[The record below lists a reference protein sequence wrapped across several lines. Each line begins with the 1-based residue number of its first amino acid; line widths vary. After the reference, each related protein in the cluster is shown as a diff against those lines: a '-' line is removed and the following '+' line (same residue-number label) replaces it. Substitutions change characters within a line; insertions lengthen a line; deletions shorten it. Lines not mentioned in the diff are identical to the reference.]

1 MSTTPNQPFFNRLYV
16 RIWLAVVLAVVVLTL
31 LVGWAWRQ
39 SEERQIAEISRQP
52 VVREVILQNA
62 TGEVVGSATAAPRV
76 PGMGIE
82 FSVTLNKPLAAGEV
96 LNLQLPR
103 PRRLNPQSGELEPV
117 RPQEWRDRIDRL
129 DRRGRPGRPEGANN
143 ANAVTSSWFTPP
155 FGFVWMLSLVGLAV
169 ALGTYPLIQRLTKR
183 LNTLQSGVDQW
194 GRGDLSTRV
203 TVSGNDEVAFLAER
217 FNAAASRIEALVGSH
232 KSLLANA
239 SHELRSPLTR
249 IKMGLELLAPTVGT
263 DVSAL
268 PQRPDV
274 EGANFPRGGSSENYA
289 SMATFDKLKEEIS
302 RNINELDQL
311 IAEILLASRLDSAQA
326 DVGTFETVDLTG
338 LAAEECARSGAE
350 LHVLSESAIAVQ
362 GVPKLLRRL
371 MRNLLENANRYAA
384 KNAVSGEAEPAVLTL
399 DVLTLEIAGVGDV
412 KTAVLRVTDHGPG
425 VPAELHERIFEPFYR
440 APGASERDGGVGLGL
455 ALVKSIALRHGGTV
469 RCEAS
474 AFSEFSEFS
483 EASGSSSRQGACFV
497 VTLPL

>member
-82 FSVTLNKPLAAGEV
+82 FSVTLNKPLAVGEV
-96 LNLQLPR
+96 VSLQLPR

-129 DRRGRPGRPEGANN
+129 DRRGRPGRPDGANN

-169 ALGTYPLIQRLTKR
+169 ALGTYPLIRRLTKR

-249 IKMGLELLAPTVGT
+249 IKMGLELMH
-263 DVSAL
+263 
-268 PQRPDV
+268 
-274 EGANFPRGGSSENYA
+274 GSQSEA
-289 SMATFDKLKEEIS
+289 SITLLKEEIS

-311 IAEILLASRLDSAQA
+311 IAEILLASRLDSAQT

-384 KNAVSGEAEPAVLTL
+384 KNAVSGETEPAVLTL
-399 DVLTLEIAGVGDV
+399 DVLTLEIAGSGAA

-425 VPAELHERIFEPFYR
+425 VPAELRERIFEPFYR

-469 RCEAS
+469 RCEAF
-474 AFSEFSEFS
+474 AFSEFSEFF